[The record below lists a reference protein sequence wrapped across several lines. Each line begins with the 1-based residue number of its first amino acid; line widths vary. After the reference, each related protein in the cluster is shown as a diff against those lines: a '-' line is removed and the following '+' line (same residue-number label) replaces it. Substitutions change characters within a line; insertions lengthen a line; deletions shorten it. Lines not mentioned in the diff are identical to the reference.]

1 MNGDDIASKDHVE
14 QDLTELR
21 QQFADAFG
29 RPTDPLA
36 QYNDIFAELPD
47 PFDYFLIRVVK
58 NRDEIDTE
66 GTIDDYQRTYQ
77 QWRDF
82 MADTDRHPACPSIH
96 HIKSYIQWRRDV
108 HDNAP
113 STIKIKFSR
122 LNQAYSHW
130 QRESVFPHPENY
142 NPFTIAYEEAAFG
155 ENSSKSFP
163 ELSLAE
169 LQEVFTSIENI
180 RSRALVGL
188 QLKLGLRAGEVFN
201 LHIRDIQLSHS
212 GVAECYPQLG
222 THSAL
227 GEYQDVLF
235 VPPDREGNKSTVPRL
250 LPIDE
255 ELRWLLI
262 RHLLTRP
269 QVDRP
274 WVFLST
280 RTFNQV
286 SHDGVNRPWKEG
298 FHPKYEGCEDTQAI
312 TSHFGRHWFS
322 SYLRLEAEFEREHVQ
337 YMRGDRIEPTDE
349 FASAIDDYLHPNY
362 EHIEAAYRSEIFKLG
377 LAMKHCNV

>member
-1 MNGDDIASKDHVE
+1 MNGNDTVSNDFVD

-21 QQFADAFG
+21 QQFADAFD

-36 QYNDIFAELPD
+36 QYDDIFAELPD
-47 PFDYFLIRVVK
+47 PFDYFLVRVVK
-58 NRDEIDTE
+58 NQDEIDTE
-66 GTIDDYQRTYQ
+66 GTIEDYQRTYR
-77 QWRDF
+77 QWREF
-82 MADTDRHPACPSIH
+82 MTDTDRHPACPGIH
-96 HIKSYIQWRRDV
+96 HIKSYIEWRRDV

-130 QRESVFPHPENY
+130 QRESVFPHPHDY

-155 ENSSKSFP
+155 ENSSEPFP

-169 LQEVFTSIENI
+169 LQEVFSSIENI
-180 RSRALVGL
+180 RSRAIVGL

-201 LHIRDIQLSHS
+201 LEIRDIQLSHS
-212 GVAECYPQLG
+212 GVGECYPSLG
-222 THSAL
+222 TYPAL
-227 GEYQDVLF
+227 GEYQDILF
-235 VPPDREGNKSTVPRL
+235 VPPDREGNKLTVPRL

-298 FHPKYEGCEDTQAI
+298 FHPKYSGCADTRGI

-322 SYLRLEAEFEREHVQ
+322 SYLRLEAGFDREYVQ
-337 YMRGDRIEPTDE
+337 YICVVTGSNQPMNLHQLSMTTFTRTMSISKHRI
-349 FASAIDDYLHPNY
+349 
-362 EHIEAAYRSEIFKLG
+362 G
-377 LAMKHCNV
+377 MKFSNSGSQ